1 MLRFTNLVLGF
12 ATFYLASA
20 LPGGAPPEA
29 CSTLTPSHSR
39 DGTIFFPQTTVV
51 PYEINLSVFDVEN
64 GSYVYVPGRTY
75 TLTFEDPDANGLQF
89 RGFFIQSRLTAD
101 MMTLVG
107 EFIVTDSGNSQLR
120 PCPANGDPNGITHT
134 NRNDKDSVSM
144 QWTAPPEG
152 TGPIQFAYAAVQVLD
167 TFWANERS
175 EMLQEGAAALAV
187 STLGLLL
194 SLGAV
199 LLF

>member
-1 MLRFTNLVLGF
+1 MPNHPAQNGSL
-12 ATFYLASA
+12 Y
-20 LPGGAPPEA
+20 P
-29 CSTLTPSHSR
+29 
-39 DGTIFFPQTTVV
+39 PQTTVV
-51 PYEINLSVFDVEN
+51 PYVIDFSVFEIVNDA
-64 GSYVYVPGRTY
+64 YVYEPGRTY
-75 TLTFEDPDANGLQF
+75 TLTFEDTDGLQF
-89 RGFFIQSRLTAD
+89 RGFFIQSRLASD
-101 MMTLVG
+101 MTTLVG
-107 EFIVTDSGNSQLR
+107 EFIVTDSNNTKLR
-120 PCPANGDPNGITHT
+120 PCGNDDPNGITHT
-134 NRNDKDSVSM
+134 SNNDKKNVSM

-152 TGPIQFAYAAVQVLD
+152 TDTIQFAYAAVQVLD

>member
-1 MLRFTNLVLGF
+1 MPNHPAQNGSL
-12 ATFYLASA
+12 Y
-20 LPGGAPPEA
+20 P
-29 CSTLTPSHSR
+29 
-39 DGTIFFPQTTVV
+39 PQTTVV
-51 PYEINLSVFDVEN
+51 PYVIDFSVFEIVNDA
-64 GSYVYVPGRTY
+64 YVYEPGRTY
-75 TLTFEDPDANGLQF
+75 TLTFEDTDGLQF

-152 TGPIQFAYAAVQVLD
+152 TGPIQFAYAAVQQLD
-167 TFWANERS
+167 TFWADERS
-175 EMLQEGAAALAV
+175 VVLEEGAAALAV